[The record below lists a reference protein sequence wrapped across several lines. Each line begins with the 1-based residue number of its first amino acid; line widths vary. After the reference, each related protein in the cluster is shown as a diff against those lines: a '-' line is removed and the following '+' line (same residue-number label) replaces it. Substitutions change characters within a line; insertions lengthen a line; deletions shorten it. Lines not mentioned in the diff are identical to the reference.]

1 MGYLQTKINEGV
13 ATLTLDD
20 DKRRNI
26 LSVELV
32 DEIIA
37 AVGELENNDSVHA
50 IIVTGNGKAF
60 CAGADLQDLSDA
72 RDGNGEGIKK
82 IYQGFMTIANC
93 KLPTI
98 AAVNGPAV
106 GAGMNLAT
114 ACDVRVAAKSAKFD
128 TRFLQLGLHPGGGCT
143 WMLQRAFGWQQS
155 VASLLFGKKLDGE
168 AAVQAGLAL
177 SCVND
182 DELLSEAHK
191 LASRATRYPRD
202 LLIKSKQSLVDT
214 SVMKQ
219 HQDAVDYEYDVQ
231 MWSLQQPAFA
241 ELIEAMQRKVN
252 KKNESN

>member
-1 MGYLQTKINEGV
+1 MSLLLIDIIEGV
-13 ATLTLDD
+13 ATLTLNDP
-20 DKRRNI
+20 KRRNI
-26 LSVELV
+26 LSGELV
-32 DEIIA
+32 EEMMATIA
-37 AVGELENNDSVHA
+37 ELESNNSVHA
-50 IIVTGNGKAF
+50 IVVTGAESAF

-72 RDGNGEGIKK
+72 RDGDGTAIKK
-82 IYQGFMTIANC
+82 IYQGFMTVARC

-114 ACDVRVAAKSAKFD
+114 ACDVRIAAKSAKFD

-155 VASLLFGKKLDGE
+155 VASLLFGKRLDGD

-177 SCVND
+177 SCVED
-182 DELLSEAHK
+182 DELLAEAQK
-191 LASRATRYPRD
+191 LAGRAARYPRD
-202 LLIKSKQSLVDT
+202 LLIKTKQSLIDT
-214 SVMKQ
+214 SIMAS

-241 ELIEAMQRKVN
+241 DLIETMQQKI
-252 KKNESN
+252 KSKGD